1 MGFVFLGR
9 DPELDRP
16 VAIKTLKDLGMGP
29 DALERFLERFRNEA
43 RAAARLSHTSI
54 VQVFDVG
61 EDPEMGPY
69 LVFEYVAG
77 STLKQML
84 ADRGPLSAAEMML
97 LADEL
102 SGGIDLAHSQ
112 GIIHRD
118 IKPENLLVT
127 PDGHT
132 KLADFGVAR
141 LPDAAL
147 TREGQFLG
155 TPCYAAPETLDRGD
169 VSPRSD
175 LFSLAAVL
183 YESAT
188 GVRAFPGTDAVGVA
202 HKVIHDDPP
211 PPSEVA
217 PAGHLPA
224 KLDAVLMRGL
234 SKDPA
239 LRYGSARE
247 FADAVAEAWPAASAA
262 RRDAT
267 GRVIAPM
274 DTRRTSSGTAA
285 FMAVLLGGLAVGVAL
300 IYAFDGSLGD
310 DADAG
315 MAIMGAMDGGAAT
328 APLDNTLTDA
338 SPHANRDAGMVVVLD
353 AGERH
358 ELHDAAPHTSSMDA
372 ATSTNQ
378 AETLTPHDREEAAK
392 DALREARR
400 ELREGHIDEARQAL
414 DRARG
419 FDPEN
424 PDILELEER
433 LADPP

>member
-61 EDPEMGPY
+61 DDPEMGPY

-267 GRVIAPM
+267 GRVIAPT

-353 AGERH
+353 AGERN
-358 ELHDAAPHTSSMDA
+358 ELHDAAPHTPSMDA

>member
-267 GRVIAPM
+267 GRVIAPT

-353 AGERH
+353 AGERN
-358 ELHDAAPHTSSMDA
+358 ELHDAAPHTPSMDA

>member
-353 AGERH
+353 AGERN
-358 ELHDAAPHTSSMDA
+358 ELHDAAPHTPSMDA

>member
-61 EDPEMGPY
+61 DDPEMGPY

-267 GRVIAPM
+267 GRVIAPT

>member
-358 ELHDAAPHTSSMDA
+358 ELHDAAPHTPSMDA

-400 ELREGHIDEARQAL
+400 ELRESHIDEARQAL

>member
-61 EDPEMGPY
+61 DDPEMGPY

>member
-267 GRVIAPM
+267 GRVIAPT

-358 ELHDAAPHTSSMDA
+358 ELHDAAPHTPSMDA

-424 PDILELEER
+424 PDIVELEEH

>member
-61 EDPEMGPY
+61 DDPEMGPY

-358 ELHDAAPHTSSMDA
+358 ELHDAAPHTPSMDA

>member
-1 MGFVFLGR
+1 M
-9 DPELDRP
+9 
-16 VAIKTLKDLGMGP
+16 
-29 DALERFLERFRNEA
+29 
-43 RAAARLSHTSI
+43 
-54 VQVFDVG
+54 
-61 EDPEMGPY
+61 
-69 LVFEYVAG
+69 
-77 STLKQML
+77 
-84 ADRGPLSAAEMML
+84 
-97 LADEL
+97 
-102 SGGIDLAHSQ
+102 
-112 GIIHRD
+112 
-118 IKPENLLVT
+118 
-127 PDGHT
+127 
-132 KLADFGVAR
+132 AR

-353 AGERH
+353 AGERN
-358 ELHDAAPHTSSMDA
+358 ELHDAAPHTPSMDA

>member
-61 EDPEMGPY
+61 DDPEMGPY

-267 GRVIAPM
+267 GRVIAPT

-358 ELHDAAPHTSSMDA
+358 ELHDAAPHTPSMDA

-424 PDILELEER
+424 PDIVELEEH

>member
-61 EDPEMGPY
+61 DDPEMGPY

-112 GIIHRD
+112 GLIHRD
-118 IKPENLLVT
+118 SKPENLLVT

-267 GRVIAPM
+267 GRVIAPT

-353 AGERH
+353 AGERN
-358 ELHDAAPHTSSMDA
+358 ELHDAAPHTPSMDA

>member
-267 GRVIAPM
+267 GRVIAPT

-353 AGERH
+353 AGERN
-358 ELHDAAPHTSSMDA
+358 ELHDAAPHTPSMDA

-424 PDILELEER
+424 PDIVELEEH

>member
-267 GRVIAPM
+267 GRVIAPT

>member
-358 ELHDAAPHTSSMDA
+358 ELHDAAPHTPSMDA

>member
-61 EDPEMGPY
+61 DDPEMGPY

-353 AGERH
+353 AGERN
-358 ELHDAAPHTSSMDA
+358 ELHDAAPHTPSMDA

>member
-61 EDPEMGPY
+61 DDPEMGPY

-175 LFSLAAVL
+175 LFSLAVVL

-267 GRVIAPM
+267 GRVIAPT

-353 AGERH
+353 AGERN
-358 ELHDAAPHTSSMDA
+358 ELHDAAPHTPSMDA

>member
-267 GRVIAPM
+267 GRVIAPT

-358 ELHDAAPHTSSMDA
+358 ELHDAAPHTPSMDA

>member
-61 EDPEMGPY
+61 DDPEMGPY

-267 GRVIAPM
+267 GRVIAPT

-358 ELHDAAPHTSSMDA
+358 ELHDAAPHTPSMDA